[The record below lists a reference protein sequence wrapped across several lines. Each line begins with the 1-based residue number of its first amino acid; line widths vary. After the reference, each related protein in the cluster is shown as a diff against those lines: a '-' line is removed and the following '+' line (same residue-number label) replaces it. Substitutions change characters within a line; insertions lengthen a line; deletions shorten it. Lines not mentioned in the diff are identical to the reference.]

1 MSVARSTRQ
10 LLSKTTVHKCGSRR
24 KKSGDLFPVKKEG
37 GTRYELENTSRSN
50 FALHAFCSLLL
61 FEDNLGRSTSFG
73 LAERERM
80 EFRKPISFLLNT
92 KKRLIRNE
100 TLRFLLFIEK
110 APKHKVMQDINPLLL
125 AFLSVGCFLA
135 AIAGFT
141 VLGNYGFMG
150 FMFYYFAFIVGSL
163 EMLHCIFDR

>member
-1 MSVARSTRQ
+1 MVRGEKSWATFFP
-10 LLSKTTVHKCGSRR
+10 L
-24 KKSGDLFPVKKEG
+24 KKG

-61 FEDNLGRSTSFG
+61 YEDNLGRSTSFV

-92 KKRLIRNE
+92 KRRLVRNE

-135 AIAGFT
+135 GIAGFT
-141 VLGNYGFMG
+141 VFGSYGFVG

-163 EMLHCIFDR
+163 EILHCIFDR

>member
-1 MSVARSTRQ
+1 M
-10 LLSKTTVHKCGSRR
+10 
-24 KKSGDLFPVKKEG
+24 
-37 GTRYELENTSRSN
+37 
-50 FALHAFCSLLL
+50 
-61 FEDNLGRSTSFG
+61 

-110 APKHKVMQDINPLLL
+110 APKHKVMQEINPLLL
-125 AFLSVGCFLA
+125 SFLSVGCFLA
-135 AIAGFT
+135 GIAGFT
-141 VLGNYGFMG
+141 VLGNYGFVG